1 MKNRV
6 LRLAIVALLVV
17 AMVLTMAACTDPV
30 VTPTPGT
37 TTTPTTTPDGTPS
50 PDDTSNPE
58 VPLVGDEAIAKSTYG
73 IEVINVEST
82 YANNDNFVVLKYDEK
97 LLENYTLKNAPL
109 SAVTTGIKFPFEV
122 TSKVSYDGDNKFDST
137 ALKDLGTIVTVFMNA
152 DGKYVQEVK
161 ASAAGVKPVVAEVK
175 APAGATFYPAVAL
188 SDAGLY
194 EVEFSIT
201 ATDLGFGFGQF
212 GFIQA
217 DEAEYSLM
225 GTANIAK
232 ADVVVAANDF
242 VHVVA
247 DEAKE
252 VGDIT
257 KVNPFD
263 VRAFVVDTPASLTA
277 DATLKNNSIV
287 AKPAN
292 PLLAANAVNELLAA
306 LKTSKMSFGISSS
319 DVYDVTKVSS
329 FELAVNLYDTDTAAV
344 NVKDVVK
351 IDELVVGNYNV
362 TLENGTQHFISK
374 YDWNVVRDTA
384 TSILERGTV
393 ATPSLPVADKVALA
407 RARYDAL
414 TDEQKVFFTSGAITT
429 TASTDPAILVENVNI
444 GTFTAKADFDLDAL
458 DANGIELYKLLTA
471 DEKIIS
477 DAKVVAA
484 FDKVAVDSLF
494 IKSFDKKFEVSNGEH
509 RIAYDTLNA
518 YFQAL
523 SDEDK
528 AIVKASSTLGKD
540 DDAGLEITLAK
551 SAAYDKYNSVA
562 GAFDIAAVNDVKSV
576 INGAAAAYNTAVVKA
591 KPEEV
596 LYKAAKTATTV
607 SGKGYPT
614 IYLSTSSQNVMSI
627 TAQARTAYDKLTPS
641 QKVVMATAPETDVT
655 EPDCDDEFIVSQIN
669 MMKTVATYTDVLVAL
684 EMMNDVIGSMKEVV
698 SHYAYYDLSTK
709 SSPAFDSIDSII
721 RGRNGANID
730 AVITPA
736 FLLTYFDGAYDKLP
750 GYKFDATVATTD
762 AGFTPNYINR
772 DLAFAAE
779 DILRAYDQDSAHMD
793 AVVAEYKAAI
803 DYVVAGEAFKAA
815 AIASLNEMI
824 AVEFSADDYSDG
836 QTSAAT
842 SSKNDLLEAITLVIT
857 MEGKVDTTVASADDA
872 TIINLGTEFATA
884 DTILLKDIVKMTVGE
899 LLVANKG
906 DSYAEVIE
914 EFESLFN
921 VDKAFDEYI
930 SVGTFTPTG
939 TGAVAV
945 KKYFFESTKVT
956 FA

>member
-17 AMVLTMAACTDPV
+17 AMVLTMAACGDPV
-30 VTPTPGT
+30 VTPDP
-37 TTTPTTTPDGTPS
+37 TTTPTTTTTPDGTPS
-50 PDDTSNPE
+50 PDDTSKPE

-73 IEVINVEST
+73 VEVINVEST
-82 YANNDNFVVLKYDEK
+82 YANNDNFVILKYDVK
-97 LLENYTLKNAPL
+97 LLENYKLTMA
-109 SAVTTGIKFPFEV
+109 TTNLVAGSINTIKFPFEV

-137 ALKDLGTIVTVFMNA
+137 ALKTLGEIVPVFMNA
-152 DGKYVQEVK
+152 DGKYVREVAAKAAVGDTPEVK
-161 ASAAGVKPVVAEVK
+161 AVI
-175 APAGATFYPAVAL
+175 APAGTTFYPAVAL

-247 DEAKE
+247 DASTE
-252 VGDIT
+252 VGAIT

-263 VRAFVVDTPASLTA
+263 VRAFEEKSAATSTT
-277 DATLKNNSIV
+277 DAVLENYSIV
-287 AKPAN
+287 AIPTN
-292 PLLAANAVNELLAA
+292 TDLSANAVNELLAA

-393 ATPSLPVADKVALA
+393 VVAPAKSVPVADKVALA

-414 TDEQKVFFTSGAITT
+414 TDEQKVFFTSGAILKTG
-429 TASTDPAILVENVNI
+429 STDAILVENVNI
-444 GTFTAKADFDLDAL
+444 GTFDSDKDFKDADMDTI
-458 DANGIELYKLLTA
+458 NGIALYKLLTA

-509 RIAYDTLNA
+509 RTAYDTLNA

-528 AIVKASSTLGKD
+528 AIVKKAEGKTGID
-540 DDAGLEITLAK
+540 TPYE
-551 SAAYDKYNSVA
+551 KYKSVA
-562 GAFDIAAVNDVKSV
+562 GAFDIAAVNEVKSL
-576 INGAAAAYNTAVVKA
+576 INGSAAAYNTAVVKA
-591 KPEEV
+591 KAEEK
-596 LYKAAKTATTV
+596 LYVAEELATTV
-607 SGKGYPT
+607 SGKGYPL
-614 IYLSTSSQNVMSI
+614 IYLSTNSENVMSF
-627 TAQARTAYDKLTPS
+627 TALARTAYDKLTDS
-641 QKVVMATAPETDVT
+641 QKLVMAIKPDPADTD
-655 EPDCDDEFIVSQIN
+655 FAKSQDN
-669 MMKTVATYTDVLVAL
+669 MMATVITYTDVLVAL

-709 SSPAFDSIDSII
+709 DSPAFSSIDAII
-721 RGRNGANID
+721 RGKNTTKD
-730 AVITPA
+730 AGTGVLVNTDK
-736 FLLTYFDGAYDKLP
+736 TYFAGAYDKLP
-750 GYKFDATVATTD
+750 GYNFDATVPATATA
-762 AGFTPNYINR
+762 AGFTPDYLDR
-772 DLAFAAE
+772 KLASAAE

-803 DYVVAGEAFKAA
+803 DYVVAGEAYKTA
-815 AIASLNEMI
+815 AIAALNELI

-836 QTSAAT
+836 QTSAAI

-857 MEGKVDTTVASADDA
+857 MEGKVDTTVASSADA
-872 TIINLGTEFATA
+872 TKIHLGAEFATA
-884 DTILLKDIVKMTVGE
+884 DTILLTDIVKMTVGE
-899 LLVANKG
+899 LLRANKG

-930 SVGTFTPTG
+930 SVGTFTPAGTG
-939 TGAVAV
+939 TVAV

-956 FA
+956 LA